1 MNTYD
6 LTDRI
11 MAAETTADGEEM
23 LKEALEQIITN
34 HLKKIAAKH
43 KDPILGTYDYDGIAE
58 ELLVR
63 SNA

>member
-11 MAAETTADGEEM
+11 MAAETPKDVEEI
-23 LKEALEQIITN
+23 LKEALEQIITDY
-34 HLKKIAAKH
+34 LKKIAANH